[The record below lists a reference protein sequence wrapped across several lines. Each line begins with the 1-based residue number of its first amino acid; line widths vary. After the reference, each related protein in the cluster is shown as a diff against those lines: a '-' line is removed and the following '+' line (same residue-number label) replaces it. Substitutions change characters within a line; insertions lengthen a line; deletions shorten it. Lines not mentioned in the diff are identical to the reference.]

1 MAKQTI
7 GIGSSA
13 NDGTGDTLRDGAV
26 KLNANF
32 DELYQ
37 KLGNNSDLQ
46 IDIGVG
52 LTDDQVL
59 KWNAT
64 NTAFEGGNYDKLT
77 SDLDVNG
84 NYIVTASGGD
94 VIVKPDTTGDIKLW
108 AGNSGQAYV
117 VCDGADGYLKWNAPY
132 TDEASLPDAS
142 TYHGMF
148 AHVHGT
154 GKGYFSHGGA
164 WVKLIDVGDG
174 ITSLTDVDTTVG
186 GGPSD
191 GQVLKWNASNTAWEP
206 ANDETTSGGGGGT
219 TQNLFETVTADSG
232 TTTATAPNDTLNIVG
247 GTNISTSLSG
257 DTVTVNMTGT
267 LGDPD
272 QNLFSTIGSDSGN
285 KTAAST
291 TATINIIGGTGV
303 STAISGD
310 NLTITNDSPNV
321 VQNVL
326 QTAAGDTGSYTA
338 AASDSTLTFAGGTNI
353 STVVVGSTVTINNTA
368 AALPAISEG
377 QSVVGTGSNT
387 FGAYISP
394 VLGYS
399 AANSGASSWRLTG
412 PGVDNTTDNPTIY
425 LYRGFT
431 YRFKNT
437 ATTNHPFE
445 IRVGSGG
452 AAVTDGISGSITDVL
467 VYTVPMTVAAGTTY
481 VYQCTLHGAMVGNL
495 VIV

>member
-164 WVKLIDVGDG
+164 WVK
-174 ITSLTDVDTTVG
+174 
-186 GGPSD
+186 PHSD
-191 GQVLKWNASNTAWEP
+191 GDSMGELANGIMVNDAAIADGKFLKYDVATDRHVYDSAAS
-206 ANDETTSGGGGGT
+206 S
-219 TQNLFETVTADSG
+219 VS
-232 TTTATAPNDTLNIVG
+232 TLSDV
-247 GTNISTSLSG
+247 NISG
-257 DTVTVNMTGT
+257 I
-267 LGDPD
+267 
-272 QNLFSTIGSDSGN
+272 Q
-285 KTAAST
+285 
-291 TATINIIGGTGV
+291 
-303 STAISGD
+303 D
-310 NLTITNDSPNV
+310 N
-321 VQNVL
+321 
-326 QTAAGDTGSYTA
+326 
-338 AASDSTLTFAGGTNI
+338 
-353 STVVVGSTVTINNTA
+353 
-368 AALPAISEG
+368 
-377 QSVVGTGSNT
+377 
-387 FGAYISP
+387 
-394 VLGYS
+394 
-399 AANSGASSWRLTG
+399 
-412 PGVDNTTDNPTIY
+412 
-425 LYRGFT
+425 
-431 YRFKNT
+431 
-437 ATTNHPFE
+437 
-445 IRVGSGG
+445 
-452 AAVTDGISGSITDVL
+452 SIL
-467 VYTVPMTVAAGTTY
+467 K
-481 VYQCTLHGAMVGNL
+481 
-495 VIV
+495 